1 MPYVVAGNY
10 HLISPGGIDCKMATR
25 NPRWWQGRLCG
36 CVSVGICFAEI
47 LIVVGAGVLIH
58 TPGTHNTHIISK
70 VTSATFLVGTLGS
83 FAFAIAGLI
92 VDSRRFTAFV
102 ALVVSAATFIIG
114 GLLLMT

>member
-1 MPYVVAGNY
+1 
-10 HLISPGGIDCKMATR
+10 
-25 NPRWWQGRLCG
+25 
-36 CVSVGICFAEI
+36 
-47 LIVVGAGVLIH
+47 VLIH